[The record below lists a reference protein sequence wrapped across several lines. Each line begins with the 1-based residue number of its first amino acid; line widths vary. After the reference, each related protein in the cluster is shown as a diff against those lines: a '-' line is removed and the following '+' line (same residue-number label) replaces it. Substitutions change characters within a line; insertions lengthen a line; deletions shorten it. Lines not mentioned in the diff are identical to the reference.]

1 MTAQYL
7 IPFAS
12 QLIVTTQ
19 RNLLPKSSRTLVM
32 NDSEGQRSPEIVLV
46 LDALSRKVLSG
57 RLFDRFRYTS
67 ATLIIPHSTLLSQC
81 YSTEVLVQ
89 GVATHQADSHHISG
103 NGNTTRTPPAYSGQ
117 V

>member
-1 MTAQYL
+1 
-7 IPFAS
+7 
-12 QLIVTTQ
+12 
-19 RNLLPKSSRTLVM
+19 M

-57 RLFDRFRYTS
+57 RLFGRFRYTS
-67 ATLIIPHSTLLSQC
+67 TTLIIPHSTLLSQY

-89 GVATHQADSHHISG
+89 GVATHWAEFRHIAG
-103 NGNTTRTPPAYSGQ
+103 NGDTTRTPPAYSGR